1 LKVAQANM
9 KKVISI
15 IFLICTSVLGIAET
29 LDAESGS
36 KPTERQNTYVLI
48 VSGIIR
54 DPKELQAKDKVVMN
68 LRKFFLD
75 NAKVESDRL
84 SVLADSSSSACK
96 GSKISTAENLKK
108 TIDLLTA
115 TIKPTD
121 RFIFYYVG
129 QANVVAETLR
139 LNLPG
144 KDVTHKQLA
153 EWINQ
158 IKTSSVLIVLDCPGA
173 GLAAKA
179 MTGKGRVVI
188 CASRSDQR
196 YSTRFSE
203 YFVPALSDSKSDTDG
218 DGKVSLLEAFT
229 SASKKLDDFYRERY
243 LLTTETPVLEDN
255 GDGVASQ
262 QPWRYKQN
270 KKDGLAASKF
280 FFLTE

>member
-1 LKVAQANM
+1 M
-9 KKVISI
+9 KKVIVA
-15 IFLICTSVLGIAET
+15 IFLICTGIFGIARAV
-29 LDAESGS
+29 DAQSDS
-36 KPTERQNTYVLI
+36 KPTEKQSTYVLI
-48 VSGIIR
+48 IGGINR
-54 DPKELQAKDKVVMN
+54 DPNERQVKDKAVVN

-75 NAKVESDRL
+75 NAKVESKRL
-84 SVLADSSSSACK
+84 RVLVDKNSSVRK

-108 TIDLLTA
+108 TMDSLAA

-121 RFIFYYVG
+121 RFIFYYMG
-129 QANVVAETLR
+129 QANVVVETLR

-144 KDVTHKQLA
+144 KDITHKQLGK
-153 EWINQ
+153 WIEQ
-158 IKTSSVLIVLDCPGA
+158 IKTSSILIVLDCPGA

-179 MTGKGRVVI
+179 MTGEGRIVI
-188 CASRSDQR
+188 CASKADQR

-203 YFVPALSDSKSDTDG
+203 YFVPALVDNENDTDD

-229 SASKKLDDFYRERY
+229 SASKKLDDFYRQRY

-280 FFLTE
+280 FFSTE